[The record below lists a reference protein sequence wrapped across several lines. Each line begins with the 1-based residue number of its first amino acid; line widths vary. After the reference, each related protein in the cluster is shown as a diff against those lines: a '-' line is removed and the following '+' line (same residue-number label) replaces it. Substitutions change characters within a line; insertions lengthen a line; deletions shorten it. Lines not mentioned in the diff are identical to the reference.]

1 MNVKRILG
9 VLAVVA
15 LFGVF
20 STPAEAQ
27 FKIYG
32 SYWNTSDVDETFGGG
47 LGFGIP
53 FGESGLSL
61 DLAGTYY
68 QELDDDPVDNLFD
81 DDEGVFQEEGLE
93 IIPFD
98 VGIHYNFAQN
108 GTFSPW
114 IGAGATYFLIDTT
127 RNGIEVDDETGFHV
141 SVGSRFGQRDG
152 VNFFAEAI
160 YRSTEAT
167 LRRSEDD
174 FPDPSDAVDEVA
186 IDLDGI
192 AVNAGL
198 LWSF

>member
-1 MNVKRILG
+1 MKVKRILG

-47 LGFGIP
+47 IGFGIP
-53 FGESGLSL
+53 FGESGFSL

-68 QELDDDPVDNLFD
+68 QELDDNPVENLFD